1 MNNSITNNT
10 IKLTVAAL
18 VTAIFSIYFYT
29 FIHEIGHGV
38 IGLLAG
44 GTIVKLKLGF
54 GAHICIA
61 NANYTNFTHPLMNAF
76 GTILP
81 ILVCTILV
89 LIYNKK
95 VQNIFYQVFYFIFP
109 ISVISSL
116 VPWVYLPFIYNT
128 SSAPASDD
136 VIKFLSNSTIAP
148 WLVSITALA
157 LIVVLFVIVV
167 IIKKIPQNYF
177 KLFKNK

>member
-1 MNNSITNNT
+1 MNNTITNNKL
-10 IKLTVAAL
+10 KLTVAIL
-18 VTAIFSIYFYT
+18 VTAFFSIYLYT

-81 ILVCTILV
+81 LIVCTILV
-89 LIYNKK
+89 LFYNKK
-95 VQNIFYQVFYFIFP
+95 VQNIIYQVFYFIFP
-109 ISVISSL
+109 ISVIASL

-128 SSAPASDD
+128 TSAPASDD
-136 VIKFLSNSTIAP
+136 VIKFLSNSGTAP
-148 WLVSITALA
+148 WLVSVTALA
-157 LIVVLFVIVV
+157 LILALFILVV

-177 KLFKNK
+177 NLFKNK